1 MNVVLNGDN
10 QVEALR
16 PVALPPTLS
25 GDSCSILL
33 RVKRVNVASGW
44 LTGETKKGKKPGGF
58 PGFDP

>member
-16 PVALPPTLS
+16 PVALPPALS

-33 RVKRVNVASGW
+33 RAKRRQRCIRLADR
-44 LTGETKKGKKPGGF
+44 ETKKGKKPGGF

>member
-16 PVALPPTLS
+16 PVALPPALS

-33 RVKRVNVASGW
+33 RA
-44 LTGETKKGKKPGGF
+44 KGRQRCIRLADRQNKEREKAGRISRL
-58 PGFDP
+58 